1 MTHYLNRGP
10 IITVSDP
17 LYPGQY
23 KQFRNPDWNEL
34 PEIISF
40 TEFLRWNYTVDYG
53 QYIRELHRN
62 GRLPLLYG
70 IPPTAAIENVAVVEG
85 KYDRIDHFTFLM
97 YVICDVIF
105 VVNGYRQNQKY
116 CVLGYYKANGR
127 SDFFSDID
135 LYTGKYIRCQNP
147 LDEFLV
153 PILSKRDFDKVAEQI
168 VEEYYPYETNFQ
180 CRINGIALAE
190 AMGYN
195 VRYARLSL
203 NGKVKSKIIFEKK
216 DVTVYDKDGHK
227 ELLSVEKTTIFVDDS
242 LKNMADEQNAVIHE
256 CVHAHLHN
264 LFYNLQSYYHYIV
277 GKESPEFNDYFYS
290 NTQQKCMKWMKTQAN
305 SIARH
310 IQMPKDE
317 TSDVI
322 IDYLDRIDRE
332 PDFEDYRGLIDFV
345 KYRFGVS
352 RYAAKKRIIELGWN
366 EVCGVYVYCTT
377 GYVEDYEVAYDF
389 PDDSTYTVPFS
400 SIAELFGRSV
410 DFQALV
416 KSGKY
421 VYVDGHIC
429 LNNEKYIITKY
440 NLPSRLTE
448 YARHHMSE
456 CCIDFKKVYDKL
468 TYSYT
473 FGELNKEELAII
485 ENYVLD
491 EYQKSKLKARLT
503 EIADTKDKL
512 DHSPLGEAVVYHM
525 KRCHLTSE
533 QLMER
538 SGLGSTTIT
547 KLRSGKC
554 HPKLETILAFCVA
567 LNLEDVFRSDLMNK
581 AGVRFNN
588 NNPAHLVYM
597 TILELMPDANV
608 FQINAFLKEEGY
620 TPWTQDRQNAIA
632 AAI

>member
-10 IITVSDP
+10 IITITDP
-17 LYPGQY
+17 LHPGQY
-23 KQFRNPDWNEL
+23 KQFRNPDWDEL

-62 GRLPLLYG
+62 GRLSLLYG
-70 IPPTAAIENVAVVEG
+70 IPLTAAIENVAVVEG

-97 YVICDVIF
+97 YVICDVVF

-116 CVLGYYKANGR
+116 CVQGYYRANDR

-135 LYTGKYIRCQNP
+135 LYTGKYIRCHNP

-153 PILSKRDFDKVAEQI
+153 PILSKRDFDKVAAQI
-168 VEEYYPYETNFQ
+168 VEEYYPYETNFP

-190 AMGYN
+190 AMGYD
-195 VRYARLSL
+195 VRYAKLSM
-203 NGKVKSKIIFEKK
+203 NEKVKSKIIFEKK

-227 ELLSVEKTTIFVDDS
+227 ELLSVEKPTIFVDES
-242 LKNMADEQNAVIHE
+242 LKNMDDEQNAVIHE

-290 NTQQKCMKWMKTQAN
+290 NTQQKCMKWMETQAN

-310 IQMPKDE
+310 IQMPKEE
-317 TSDVI
+317 TADVI
-322 IDYLDRIDRE
+322 IDYLDHIDRE
-332 PDFEDYRGLIDFV
+332 PNFEDYRGLIDFV
-345 KYRFGVS
+345 KYKFGVS

-366 EVCGVYVYCTT
+366 EVRGVYVYCTT
-377 GYVEDYEVAYDF
+377 GYVEDYDVDWRF
-389 PDDSTYTVPFS
+389 PMDSTYTLPIR
-400 SIAELFGRSV
+400 SIAGIFGESE

-416 KSGKY
+416 KSKKY
-421 VYVDGHIC
+421 VYIDGHMC
-429 LNNEKYIITKY
+429 RNDEKYIVTEFGIHFE
-440 NLPSRLTE
+440 LTE
-448 YARHHMSE
+448 YAKHHMDE
-456 CCIDFKKVYDKL
+456 CCMDFKKIYGGL

-485 ENYVLD
+485 ENYILGS
-491 EYQKSKLKARLT
+491 EQKRTLKSRLL
-503 EIADTKDKL
+503 EISDTKKSL
-512 DHSPLGEAVVYHM
+512 DAVKTTSPLGEAIIYHM
-525 KRCHLTSE
+525 KRCNVTSE
-533 QLMER
+533 DLMER

-547 KLRSGKC
+547 KLRTGKGR
-554 HPKLETILAFCVA
+554 PRLETILAFCVA
-567 LNLEDVFRSDLMNK
+567 LNLEDYFRTDLMNK
-581 AGVRFNN
+581 AGVHFDNT
-588 NNPAHLVYM
+588 NPAHLVYI

-608 FQINAFLKEEGY
+608 FQINDFLK
-620 TPWTQDRQNAIA
+620 
-632 AAI
+632 